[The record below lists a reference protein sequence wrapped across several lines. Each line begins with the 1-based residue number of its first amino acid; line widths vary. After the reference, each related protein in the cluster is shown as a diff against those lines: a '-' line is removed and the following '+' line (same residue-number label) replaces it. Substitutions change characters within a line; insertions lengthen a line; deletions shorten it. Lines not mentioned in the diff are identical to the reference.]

1 MANLAQVLRRPR
13 KVYWGWYVVL
23 VSAAAHFV
31 SGGIYGTGF
40 GVFFKP
46 MAQDLGLTRAAA
58 AGAISLRTLTNS
70 FTGPLIG
77 PLLDRYGPR
86 PIMIV
91 GAIAAMLATMLM
103 GQVQD
108 AFQFYLVLGV
118 LGPLAMAGIGDLVAG
133 TTVAKWFI
141 RYRGRALGF
150 SAAGISAGIAVLASI
165 SDAINSAIG

>member
-46 MAQDLGLTRAAA
+46 MAQDLGLNRAAVS
-58 AGAISLRTLTNS
+58 GATSLRTLTNS

-91 GAIAAMLATMLM
+91 GAIAAVLATMLL

-108 AFQFYLVLGV
+108 ALQFYLV
-118 LGPLAMAGIGDLVAG
+118 I
-133 TTVAKWFI
+133 
-141 RYRGRALGF
+141 
-150 SAAGISAGIAVLASI
+150 
-165 SDAINSAIG
+165 